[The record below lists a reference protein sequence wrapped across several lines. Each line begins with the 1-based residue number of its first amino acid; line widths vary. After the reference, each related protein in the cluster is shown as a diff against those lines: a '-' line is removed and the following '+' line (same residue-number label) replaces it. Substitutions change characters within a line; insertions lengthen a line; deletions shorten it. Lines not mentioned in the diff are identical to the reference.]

1 MAQRLLACALGI
13 VCVLSILFLVAL
25 RSNGA
30 DFDGDWLLEDLTC
43 EELLSAYQFEVEMLF
58 QIVDSHKGCLS
69 YYEGSD
75 DVHGGLHCALIKKD
89 GEFVQGMAN
98 DIADVF
104 NAKPECTTVGGTPG

>member
-1 MAQRLLACALGI
+1 MMFHRLAACAFALI
-13 VCVLSILFLVAL
+13 VVLAILFLVAL
-25 RSNGA
+25 RTESA

-43 EELLSAYQFEVEMLF
+43 GELLSAYQFEAEMLS
-58 QIVDSHKGCLS
+58 QIVNSYSGCLS

-104 NAKPECTTVGGTPG
+104 NAKCPE